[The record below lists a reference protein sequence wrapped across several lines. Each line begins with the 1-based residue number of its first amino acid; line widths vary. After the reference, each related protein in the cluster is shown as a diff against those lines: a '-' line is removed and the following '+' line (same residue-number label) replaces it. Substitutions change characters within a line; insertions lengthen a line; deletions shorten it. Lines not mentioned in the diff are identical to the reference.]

1 MVSGSIVSVSG
12 GLTGS
17 TNNAAAAC
25 PSGKTAIAG
34 GWNNTVG
41 SVLQSSP
48 NVNVWLLTVFVP
60 ALQNGTIQA
69 IAVCA
74 LTS

>member
-1 MVSGSIVSVSG
+1 MSVSG

-17 TNNAAAAC
+17 TNNASAAC

-41 SVLQSSP
+41 SVLVSSP
-48 NVNVWLLTVFVP
+48 SGATWSITVFVP
-60 ALQNGTIQA
+60 GVQNGTIQA